1 MKKLILTVLLAALPL
16 LANAESTKIGFVD
29 GSRLAQDAPQAKA
42 AADRLAKEFEPRK
55 EEILKAQEALAKREE
70 AFLKDNVFMATTEKQ
85 KKERELVNAKRSLR
99 LKETEF
105 REDLTIRRNE
115 EMAKV
120 WQVLRSAIQTYGVDQ
135 GYDLIMFEGVSYAS
149 DKVNITEAVLQSL
162 NDKK

>member
-1 MKKLILTVLLAALPL
+1 MKKIVLTVLLAVLPVL
-16 LANAESTKIGFVD
+16 VSAEGAKIGFVD
-29 GSRLAQDAPQAKA
+29 GSRLAQDAPQAKQ
-42 AADRLAKEFEPRK
+42 AADRLSKEFEPRK

-70 AFLKDNVFMATTEKQ
+70 AFLKDSAFMATTEKQ
-85 KKERELVNAKRSLR
+85 KKERELVTAKRGLR

-120 WQVLRSAIQTYGVDQ
+120 WQVLRTTIQDYGVKH

-149 DKVNITEAVLQSL
+149 DKVNITDAVLKSL
-162 NDKK
+162 SDQP